1 MSCYNCTKKFGLF
14 CGEKGCPDCGFS
26 FCSGC
31 LKFKVSDEGQKGSK
45 NVCGACNKA
54 RQNRQQGQRAP
65 PDALE
70 KRLSALAFNPPP
82 PNPITVYM
90 GQSQDSR
97 MGRLKRGLSKEDTAI
112 AERLEQLK
120 KDRKASMD
128 LPSEAEMAERL
139 AKLKGVEYAAAGH
152 SRPAADER
160 ALKGVKTDLRPD
172 VVRTD
177 DLVKAVTAEVAID
190 AKRQRPEDEVAE
202 RLARLRGQEY
212 TPPVHHL
219 SSDIDPSKYLSNDDA
234 IGPGSSNPVDGATNI
249 QDLCKVISEISVDAE
264 IQANDAV
271 HGFSQEKDLQE
282 KVANACK
289 KKDGASTNKDTEM
302 EDSEDDEEQE
312 ARLIERI
319 LAEAKLE
326 EDLLEDLSDE
336 GEVPQPSRSGTGPP
350 AAVTRPKGPTIKTAA
365 DSGEG
370 HFDEEELP
378 WCVICNED
386 AALRCH
392 GCEGDLYCQRCLREC
407 HDEYEIKDH
416 RFVPFKNKKKG
427 AGSMH

>member
-31 LKFKVSDEGQKGSK
+31 LKFKVSDGDGAKAK
-45 NVCGACNKA
+45 HVCGACNKA
-54 RQNRQQGQRAP
+54 RQHQKDGLTGRAP

-70 KRLSALAFNPPP
+70 KRLSALVNPPP

-90 GQSQDSR
+90 GENQNSR
-97 MGRLKRGLSKEDTAI
+97 IGKLKRGLSKEDTVI
-112 AERLEQLK
+112 AERLEKLK

-128 LPSEAEMAERL
+128 IPSEVEMAERL
-139 AKLKGVEYAAAGH
+139 AKLKGVAAATPR
-152 SRPAADER
+152 SAADER

-177 DLVKAVTAEVAID
+177 DLVKAVTAEVEID
-190 AKRQRPEDEVAE
+190 ANRQRPEDEVAE

-212 TPPVHHL
+212 IPPDRTAR
-219 SSDIDPSKYLSNDDA
+219 SDIDPAKYLSKVDTGVSQA
-234 IGPGSSNPVDGATNI
+234 HASNPLDGAKSI

-264 IQANDAV
+264 SQASNAV
-271 HGFSQEKDLQE
+271 RDYTQDKELQE
-282 KVANACK
+282 RVEQACK
-289 KKDGASTNKDTEM
+289 KERPKKGDTEM
-302 EDSEDDEEQE
+302 NSDIDSEDDEEQE
-312 ARLIERI
+312 AILIERI

-326 EDLLEDLSDE
+326 EDLLEDFSDAEDPPGTRTVMTRPNDGSGVKSTTTSDE
-336 GEVPQPSRSGTGPP
+336 T
-350 AAVTRPKGPTIKTAA
+350 
-365 DSGEG
+365 
-370 HFDEEELP
+370 EELP

-392 GCEGDLYCQRCLREC
+392 GCEGDLYCRRCLQEC

-416 RFVPFKNKKKG
+416 KFVPYKEKKG
-427 AGSMH
+427 PRNMH